1 MRQAFLTWLESI
13 AWQSMLHL
21 LLALL
26 LFLLAARLLLF
37 LARRAL
43 IARLPKAKQ
52 AFVFKLG
59 LYSLSVLAVIA
70 AFQVAGFNITWL
82 VGAAGIF
89 SVALGFASQTSAS
102 NFISGLFLMG
112 ERPFQEGDTILLDG
126 LQGQVIGIDLLSV
139 KLRTFDNLYVRIP
152 NETVIKARLTNYTYF
167 AIRRVEIA
175 VGLAYG
181 SDLGAASTL
190 LLETALGQPFVLRQP
205 EPEFRASTLGSS
217 AIECSLLFWVERE
230 QYLSA
235 RTAMIARMVAVLQQA
250 GFEIPFPQT
259 TVHLH
264 RLGQEKELAKHGD

>member
-1 MRQAFLTWLESI
+1 MRQAFAAWMASI
-13 AWQSMLHL
+13 AWQSLLHL
-21 LLALL
+21 ALALV

-152 NETVIKARLTNYTYF
+152 NETVIKARLTNFTFF
-167 AIRRVEIA
+167 AIRRVEIP

-181 SDLGAASTL
+181 SDLGKASDL
-190 LLETALGQPFVLRQP
+190 LLQTALAQPFVLRQP
-205 EPEFRASTLGSS
+205 EPEFRAGSLGPS

-230 QYLSA
+230 HFLSA
-235 RTAMIARMVAVLQQA
+235 RTAMIGQMVAVLLRE

-259 TVHLH
+259 TVHL
-264 RLGQEKELAKHGD
+264 RSRGEEKGATGHGD